1 MKEKPSDADK
11 NLMSRVSR
19 FFQVVSCDF
28 HYFLINF
35 RLMVAKD
42 NYLKIL
48 ILLTITGLILRLW
61 HIGDIS
67 FWFDETLTSEFS
79 RQSFF
84 GIANMS
90 KDSVNPPTFYVIEHV
105 MLYFGAGETIVRLVP
120 ALVGTCTIP
129 VFYLL
134 GREFNNRKTGIV
146 AATLLTFSSFHI
158 YYSQEARPYTLL
170 LFCFSLA
177 LLFYLHAL
185 STDTRRTWLLFGV
198 FSALSCWMHFFGFVM
213 VLPLFILALFY
224 KFYSG
229 KTSIKDLKPVI
240 LAGAICFLFSL
251 PMLLVS
257 LHAGISKVAQDES
270 WGVRGITV
278 ITSTI
283 GDMSGQ
289 YYVGVII
296 LSLLFLLGLVQMFYH
311 DRQKFLLITVAF
323 ALPLLITVVLSY
335 RMAIVSRYLIGLL
348 HFFFLGIS
356 YSFSSIYR
364 HKSRVRL
371 SCIIIFLLIALCIP
385 SLYFYYS
392 ADSKYGHD
400 WKGLSPELNNLTG
413 IDDMILVYPG
423 YHITPLTYYYPNG
436 TDHTFVYGVENKMD
450 LEGIVVRYPDRNTI
464 LIVVDSS
471 NQNPAGEIGAWIKT
485 HAVLVKKH
493 EGLYLFRINNSS
505 NPVISE

>member
-1 MKEKPSDADK
+1 M
-11 NLMSRVSR
+11 NLKIRARR
-19 FFQVVSCDF
+19 FFQIVPGNF
-28 HYFLINF
+28 RYFLINF
-35 RLMVAKD
+35 RLMVIKD

-90 KDSVNPPTFYVIEHV
+90 KDGVNPPTFYLIEHI
-105 MLYFGAGETIVRLVP
+105 MLYFGAGETILRLIP
-120 ALVGTCTIP
+120 AFVGTCTIP

-134 GREFNNRKTGIV
+134 GQEFKNRETGIV
-146 AATLLTFSSFHI
+146 SATLLTFSSFHI

-177 LLFYLHAL
+177 LLFYFQAL
-185 STDTRRTWLLFGV
+185 RTDTRSTWMLFGV
-198 FSALSCWMHFFGFVM
+198 FSALACWMHFFAFIM
-213 VLPLFILALFY
+213 VLPLFILALFF
-224 KFYSG
+224 KFRSG
-229 KTSIKDLKPVI
+229 KTGIMDLRPVI

-257 LHAGISKVAQDES
+257 LHTVISKVAQDES
-270 WGVRGITV
+270 WGVRGITLL
-278 ITSTI
+278 SATI
-283 GDMSGQ
+283 RDAFGQ

-296 LSLLFLLGLVQMFYH
+296 LSLLFLLGLIQMFYH
-311 DRQKFLLITVAF
+311 DREKFLLITVAF
-323 ALPLLITVVLSY
+323 TLPLLITVVLSY

-348 HFFFLGIS
+348 PFFFLGIS
-356 YSFSSIYR
+356 YSFSSIYC

-371 SCIIIFLLIALCIP
+371 SCMIIFLLIALSIP

-400 WKGLSPELNNLTG
+400 WKGFSPLLFNLTG
-413 IDDMILVYPG
+413 TGDMILVYPG

-436 TDHTFVYGVENKMD
+436 TDHTFVYGIENKTD
-450 LEGIVVRYPDRNTI
+450 LEGIVVRYPDQNTM

-493 EGLYLFRINNSS
+493 ERLYLFRINNSS
-505 NPVISE
+505 NTVISD